1 MKSQI
6 PQNWKKTELKKIA
19 RITTGSTNSQDAE
32 ENGKY
37 PLFDRSMTIK
47 RSNKFLFDREAVI
60 IPGEGKEFKP
70 RFYSGKF
77 DLHQRAYAVYSLN
90 EEIENKFL
98 YYLLLNSMRYF
109 SQFAVGSTVK
119 SLRLPIFENLS
130 VLLPSRVERKNIVNT
145 LSTIDDKIEVN
156 NKIAKTL
163 EQMAQNIFKE
173 WFVKFHFPG
182 HEKVKFIDSELGK
195 IPEGW
200 EIKNL
205 SKILQL
211 KHGFAFKSEEFIQE
225 RTKFIVLRMGNF
237 QEKGG
242 LQFSDNTVYLKN
254 IDNHLKYILD
264 KEDMVMIFSDITREG
279 RLIGNVGIIPDDE
292 NTYVLNQRVVKI
304 EHEKKH
310 KYFLLSLFNSKAFHK
325 HCLSRADSATVL
337 NLKNE
342 HIYDYQLA
350 LLGNEVLEVFNMIV
364 TPFYKKIE
372 NIKKESGEL
381 AAMRDLLLP
390 KLMRGEI
397 RV

>member
-1 MKSQI
+1 MGKFFVKDPSKLDYKYLVYSISTPMNRAVLKKLADGSAQGNMSSSQI
-6 PQNWKKTELKKIA
+6 
-19 RITTGSTNSQDAE
+19 
-32 ENGKY
+32 
-37 PLFDRSMTIK
+37 
-47 RSNKFLFDREAVI
+47 
-60 IPGEGKEFKP
+60 
-70 RFYSGKF
+70 
-77 DLHQRAYAVYSLN
+77 
-90 EEIENKFL
+90 EEILEI
-98 YYLLLNSMRYF
+98 YIPNSLDEQNRII
-109 SQFAVGSTVK
+109 SA
-119 SLRLPIFENLS
+119 LS
-130 VLLPSRVERKNIVNT
+130 SF
-145 LSTIDDKIEVN
+145 DDKIEVN

-173 WFVKFHFPG
+173 WFVKFRFPG
-182 HEKVKFIDSELGK
+182 HEKVKFVDSELGK

-292 NTYVLNQRVVKI
+292 NTYILNQRVVKI

-350 LLGNEVLEVFNMIV
+350 LSGNEVLEVFNMIV

>member
-1 MKSQI
+1 MQIQI

-19 RITTGSTNSQDAE
+19 RITTGSTNSQDAV

-130 VLLPSRVERKNIVNT
+130 VLLPSRVERENIVNT

-173 WFVKFHFPG
+173 WFVTNKKDSWIEQNIGDVCKTYGGGTPSTKEIGYWKNGTIFWATPTDMTSLKGPFIFRT
-182 HEKVKFIDSELGK
+182 EKFITEIGLKKSSANLLPKGTILLTSRATVGILAISKVPISTNQGFICIVCKEPLSNFFMYCWLKRNVRLIQGLATGSTFPEISRGVFRK
-195 IPEGW
+195 IKIVVPDNGTLDEFNG
-200 EIKNL
+200 IVKPIFVQI
-205 SKILQL
+205 SKI
-211 KHGFAFKSEEFIQE
+211 IQE
-225 RTKFIVLRMGNF
+225 
-237 QEKGG
+237 
-242 LQFSDNTVYLKN
+242 
-254 IDNHLKYILD
+254 
-264 KEDMVMIFSDITREG
+264 
-279 RLIGNVGIIPDDE
+279 
-292 NTYVLNQRVVKI
+292 NQK
-304 EHEKKH
+304 
-310 KYFLLSLFNSKAFHK
+310 L
-325 HCLSRADSATVL
+325 T
-337 NLKNE
+337 
-342 HIYDYQLA
+342 
-350 LLGNEVLEVFNMIV
+350 
-364 TPFYKKIE
+364 
-372 NIKKESGEL
+372 
-381 AAMRDLLLP
+381 AMRDLLLP